1 MKSSLWR
8 MAALLSFSIAGSSAW
23 AVDCSN
29 AQSAQTQADI
39 DECASQ
45 ALNKADAE
53 LNQTYVD
60 YRKRLDKAQQNQI
73 RDVQLA
79 WIKYRDLSCKYATS
93 RSAGG
98 SVHNMALQSCLTEKT
113 LERTKELKAL
123 SACSEGDVTCPR

>member
-1 MKSSLWR
+1 MKSSLCR
-8 MAALLSFSIAGSSAW
+8 IVALLSFSVAGCNAW
-23 AVDCSN
+23 ALDCN
-29 AQSAQTQADI
+29 SAQTQADM

-60 YRKRLDKAQQNQI
+60 YRKRLDKTQQNQI

-79 WIKYRDLSCKYATS
+79 WIKYRDLSCKYANS

-123 SACSEGDVTCPR
+123 SACPEGDISCTR